1 MKHNIPHALS
11 LPLARLVTAKA
22 LSSYVERYPE
32 FHPTGEWLTPDRA
45 AFQLQA
51 QPVFALAQH
60 PEAGGLTQ
68 LQPGA
73 RAQAQHGAP
82 ACAGAHPIAG
92 FQRVSD
98 LCGDRRGATKGRH
111 LALHLLEHQRN
122 RVGVCAQPAEPQH
135 SQQEHQGRGD
145 DDLQRVSHDHAV

>member
-51 QPVFALAQH
+51 RGLHVNGTIDVGATAVVFELDFPLLLEPFKKGVVRQVEEEVLLWLKWAKEGRFDTEVA
-60 PEAGGLTQ
+60 PEA
-68 LQPGA
+68 
-73 RAQAQHGAP
+73 RAV
-82 ACAGAHPIAG
+82 
-92 FQRVSD
+92 RT
-98 LCGDRRGATKGRH
+98 R
-111 LALHLLEHQRN
+111 
-122 RVGVCAQPAEPQH
+122 
-135 SQQEHQGRGD
+135 
-145 DDLQRVSHDHAV
+145 